1 MSLTLRDIEL
11 AQDVVEDLVARGAQ
25 DQAAAIERL
34 ISTAASTLG
43 TGPKEGPRE
52 LLTTGQAARALG
64 VSVQTIKNWA
74 NAGQLQAVRLGGRVM
89 VHREALMTYLDA
101 VRRSRP
107 APVNQLEPEPH
118 ATFNERE
125 FVYAGFPPEKT
136 ERVRAL
142 SDLIEAGESLSDDE
156 ETELA
161 QLEAEIGQISRDRL
175 KVWISQR
182 RKDRKPSSSVDNG
195 GHGGEGAQR

>member
-89 VHREALMTYLDA
+89 VHHEALLHYLDRI
-101 VRRSRP
+101 RRGRP
-107 APVNQLEPEPH
+107 ASENQSGPESQ
-118 ATFNERE
+118 ASVEQRE
-125 FVYAGFPPEKT
+125 FVYAGYPREKI
-136 ERVRAL
+136 ERIRAL
-142 SDLIEAGESLSDDE
+142 SDKMETGQVLTQDE
-156 ETELA
+156 ETQPA
-161 QLEAEIGQISRDRL
+161 QLEGEFVGISHVRL
-175 KVWISQR
+175 NEWVNLR
-182 RKDRKPSSSVDNG
+182 RKDGKKTSTGDNAR
-195 GHGGEGAQR
+195 H